1 MKVGRREFLKL
12 GAATAGAV
20 AGVTAKPSGAR
31 AAAPDEPCVSMLYD
45 ATKCIGCRACQ
56 TVCRERL
63 GLEPTSD
70 ADGLYDQPT
79 DLSSIS
85 PTIISQYV
93 DEDSADWSFVKH
105 QCMHCLDPAC
115 ASACLVNAL
124 ERMPDGQVVY
134 DVGKCI
140 GCRYCMI
147 ACPFE
152 VPTFEYDRA
161 VPAIRKC
168 DFCYDL
174 TGEGEATRCA
184 SVCPTGAIT
193 CGDRADL
200 IAQARARIYDEPD
213 RYESHVYGEEEVGGT
228 AALYIAGVSFDKLG
242 LPTNLPNTPI
252 PNLTKGF
259 LNSVPLVILLWA
271 AFGTGLHRFAERR
284 EAVAGEAG
292 AVGAAAS
299 GGREEAP

>member
-12 GAATAGAV
+12 GAATAGTV
-20 AGVTAKPSGAR
+20 AGVAVRLSSA
-31 AAAPDEPCVSMLYD
+31 AAAPSDEPCVAMLYD

-63 GLEPTSD
+63 DLPPSD
-70 ADGLYDQPT
+70 NGQKLYDEPT
-79 DLSSIS
+79 DLSSNC
-85 PTIISQYV
+85 PTIISQYS
-93 DEDSADWSFVKH
+93 DEDSAEWSFVKH
-105 QCMHCLDPAC
+105 QCMHCLDPGC

-124 ERMPDGQVVY
+124 ERQPDGQVTY
-134 DVGKCI
+134 DVSKCI

-152 VPTFEYDRA
+152 VPTFEYDKA
-161 VPAIRKC
+161 VPSIRKC
-168 DFCYDL
+168 DFCYDR
-174 TGEGEATRCA
+174 TSEGQPPRCA

-193 CGDRADL
+193 YGERSEL
-200 IAQARARIYDEPD
+200 ISEARARIYEEPD
-213 RYESHVYGEEEVGGT
+213 RYEPHVYGEEEAGGT

-242 LPTNLPNTPI
+242 LPINLPNTPI

-271 AFGTGLHRFAERR
+271 AFGTGLHRFVERR

-292 AVGAAAS
+292 AGGVAAG
-299 GGREEAP
+299 GGREEAS